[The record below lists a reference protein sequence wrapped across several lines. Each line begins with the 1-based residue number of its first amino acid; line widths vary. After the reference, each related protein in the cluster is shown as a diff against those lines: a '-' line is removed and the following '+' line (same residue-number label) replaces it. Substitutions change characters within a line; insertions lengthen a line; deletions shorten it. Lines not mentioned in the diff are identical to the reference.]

1 MKRKKNLKKLP
12 AIKVGPFKKVTF
24 YQADIEGPDHWLKQI
39 TDIGKHVI
47 TDKEYLNIGFNHIIT
62 NLIDNKF
69 ELSSVKNPSTG
80 TISSE
85 KNPSIGTIVA
95 EKNRQQLQKIVK
107 KKVIPKPNNLEV
119 KGKFYVDPPSGW
131 QYGFPAPY
139 DQSKDGTIEEFLI
152 AKGYPK
158 KDVKWASE
166 NCRMWYED

>member
-1 MKRKKNLKKLP
+1 MKKKNLKKLP
-12 AIKVGPFKKVTF
+12 TIKVGPFKKVTY

-39 TDIGKHVI
+39 TDIGRRVI
-47 TDKEYLNIGFNHIIT
+47 TDEQYLNIGFTHIVT
-62 NLIDNKF
+62 NLIDNEF
-69 ELSSVKNPSTG
+69 ELSSVNKPSV
-80 TISSE
+80 
-85 KNPSIGTIVA
+85 GTIVA
-95 EKNRQQLQKIVK
+95 EKNRQQLQKNYK
-107 KKVIPKPNNLEV
+107 KKVIPKPSNLEV

>member
-1 MKRKKNLKKLP
+1 MKKLKKLKKLP
-12 AIKVGPFKKVTF
+12 TIKVGPFKKVTY

-39 TDIGKHVI
+39 TEIGKHVI
-47 TDKEYLNIGFNHIIT
+47 TDKEYLNIGFNHIVT

-69 ELSSVKNPSTG
+69 ELSSVNKPSV
-80 TISSE
+80 
-85 KNPSIGTIVA
+85 GTIVA
-95 EKNRQQLQKIVK
+95 EKNRQQLQKKSK
-107 KKVIPKPNNLEV
+107 KIALKPINLEV

-139 DQSKDGTIEEFLI
+139 DQSKDGTIEKFLI

>member
-39 TDIGKHVI
+39 TDIGRHVI

-80 TISSE
+80 TI
-85 KNPSIGTIVA
+85 VA
-95 EKNRQQLQKIVK
+95 EKNRQQLQKKRK
-107 KKVIPKPNNLEV
+107 KIIPKPNNLEV

-139 DQSKDGTIEEFLI
+139 YQSKDGTIEEFLI

-166 NCRMWYED
+166 NCRMWYEDS

>member
-1 MKRKKNLKKLP
+1 MKKLKKLP
-12 AIKVGPFKKVTF
+12 EIKVGPFKKVTY

-39 TDIGKHVI
+39 TEIGKHVI

-69 ELSSVKNPSTG
+69 ELSSANKPSA
-80 TISSE
+80 
-85 KNPSIGTIVA
+85 GTIVA

-107 KKVIPKPNNLEV
+107 RKVIPKPNNIEV

-139 DQSKDGTIEEFLI
+139 DEKKDGSLQDFFLS
-152 AKGYPK
+152 KGYPK

-166 NCRMWYED
+166 NCRSWYEDS

>member
-1 MKRKKNLKKLP
+1 MKKTKKLKKLP
-12 AIKVGPFKKVTF
+12 TIKVGPFKKVTY
-24 YQADIEGPDHWLKQI
+24 YQADIDGPDHWLKQI

-62 NLIDNKF
+62 NLIDNRF
-69 ELSSVKNPSTG
+69 ELSSVNKPS
-80 TISSE
+80 
-85 KNPSIGTIVA
+85 KGTIVA
-95 EKNRQQLQKIVK
+95 EKNRQQLQKIAK

-139 DQSKDGTIEEFLI
+139 DENKDGSLQDFFLS
-152 AKGYPK
+152 KGYPK

-166 NCRMWYED
+166 NYRSWYEDS

>member
-1 MKRKKNLKKLP
+1 MRKTKKLKKLSE
-12 AIKVGPFKKVTF
+12 IKMGPFKKITY
-24 YQADIEGPDHWLKQI
+24 YQADIEGPDHWLEEI
-39 TDIGKHVI
+39 ANVGRRVI
-47 TDKEYLNIGFNHIIT
+47 TDEECLNIGLNYIIT
-62 NLIDNKF
+62 NMIDNKF
-69 ELSSVKNPSTG
+69 ELSSLDKPSVG
-80 TISSE
+80 TV
-85 KNPSIGTIVA
+85 VA
-95 EKNRQQLQKIVK
+95 EKNRQQLQKKSK
-107 KKVIPKPNNLEV
+107 KTALKPINLEV

>member
-1 MKRKKNLKKLP
+1 MKKKNLKKLP
-12 AIKVGPFKKVTF
+12 AIKVGPFKKVTY

-80 TISSE
+80 TI
-85 KNPSIGTIVA
+85 VA
-95 EKNRQQLQKIVK
+95 EKNRQQLQKKSK
-107 KKVIPKPNNLEV
+107 KTALKPNNLEV

-139 DQSKDGTIEEFLI
+139 DQSKDGTIEKFLI

>member
-1 MKRKKNLKKLP
+1 MKKKNLKKLP
-12 AIKVGPFKKVTF
+12 TIKVGPFKKVTY

-39 TDIGKHVI
+39 TDIGRRVI
-47 TDKEYLNIGFNHIIT
+47 TDEQYLNIGFTHIVT

-69 ELSSVKNPSTG
+69 ELSSVNKPSV
-80 TISSE
+80 
-85 KNPSIGTIVA
+85 GTIVA

-107 KKVIPKPNNLEV
+107 KKVIPKPNNIEV

-139 DQSKDGTIEEFLI
+139 DEKKDGSLQDLFLS
-152 AKGYPK
+152 KGYPK

-166 NCRMWYED
+166 NCRMWYEDS

>member
-1 MKRKKNLKKLP
+1 MRKTKKLKKLSE
-12 AIKVGPFKKVTF
+12 IKMGPFKKITY
-24 YQADIEGPDHWLKQI
+24 YQADIEGPDHWLEEI
-39 TDIGKHVI
+39 ANVGRRVI
-47 TDKEYLNIGFNHIIT
+47 TDEEYLNIGLNYIIT
-62 NLIDNKF
+62 NMINNKF
-69 ELSSVKNPSTG
+69 DLSSLDKPSV
-80 TISSE
+80 
-85 KNPSIGTIVA
+85 GTIVA
-95 EKNRQQLQKIVK
+95 EKNRQQLQKKSK
-107 KKVIPKPNNLEV
+107 KTALKPINLEV